1 MAKAKGLK
9 QKQRYYNVSK
19 VVVDDRLGFKAT
31 CKGTNGKPVLL
42 PGLFSK
48 EHEAAKAADLACLAS
63 GRKGPLNFNKNI
75 FLQKDVIKERER
87 LKQLGVVAAEVTRSS
102 THPRHRAPVQ
112 PHAKQEALTTDARDV
127 QQQGQLVVAIAEQ
140 LQHKKKKGRS
150 KVQEQVE
157 QQQPAPAAAVQ
168 DPAHGAKGS
177 RKRKATSAGEA
188 DNAACVALPSSAQQ
202 QQHSPGAAVVV
213 RPKRRKTQL
222 QAPARPA
229 SEAAEPESLPSATQ
243 PTSNQ
248 HSAAAAAVP
257 VPASTALVPAV
268 PRQVVVP
275 TGSTVQLGV
284 DSSNQMMMQQL
295 RSALAAHEASKRQ
308 LRVALEALEASE
320 GQLAAVARA
329 AGLL

>member
-1 MAKAKGLK
+1 M
-9 QKQRYYNVSK
+9 
-19 VVVDDRLGFKAT
+19 
-31 CKGTNGKPVLL
+31 
-42 PGLFSK
+42 
-48 EHEAAKAADLACLAS
+48 
-63 GRKGPLNFNKNI
+63 
-75 FLQKDVIKERER
+75 
-87 LKQLGVVAAEVTRSS
+87 
-102 THPRHRAPVQ
+102 
-112 PHAKQEALTTDARDV
+112 
-127 QQQGQLVVAIAEQ
+127 QGQ
-140 LQHKKKKGRS
+140 GD
-150 KVQEQVE
+150 E
-157 QQQPAPAAAVQ
+157 QQPVPAAAAAALQ
-168 DPAHGAKGS
+168 DPAQDAKGS

-188 DNAACVALPSSAQQ
+188 DNAACALPSSAQ
-202 QQHSPGAAVVV
+202 QQHSPGAAVVA

-222 QAPARPA
+222 QAPAHPA

-243 PTSNQ
+243 PSSNQ
-248 HSAAAAAVP
+248 HSAAAAAAVP
-257 VPASTALVPAV
+257 VRASTALVPAV